1 MSRIAISCAMGLL
14 AAGCSKEEMRASPRD
29 VAWAIRAAEGCPAVA
44 GLVKSSLRDG
54 SLSIADLEGVNG
66 ALTVAVANPVKGQ
79 VCDVKYVTP
88 TTTRDV
94 QEYDGMTMVGKVPMS
109 RYRTIEAQE

>member
-1 MSRIAISCAMGLL
+1 MSRIAAACSVALL

-44 GLVKSSLRDG
+44 ELVKSNLRDG
-54 SLSIADLEGVNG
+54 FMSIADLESVNG
-66 ALTVAVANPVKGQ
+66 ALTVAIANPVKGQ
-79 VCDVKYVTP
+79 RCDVRYVTP

-94 QEYDGMTMVGKVPMS
+94 QEYDGMTMVGNVPTS
-109 RYRTIEAQE
+109 SYRTIEAQE